1 MKRAV
6 KKKEHENLSKE
17 NIKRVISFMFPAE
30 GSKPITKKEAC
41 EMLNIS
47 YNTTRLDKI
56 IEEFRER
63 EEYVA
68 KRKASNRGKPA
79 SNTEIADA
87 VTSYLQGSSIS
98 VIAKS
103 IYRSPAFVKNL
114 LDKVGVPERPANKE
128 AKMEYDYI
136 PEECAAET
144 FKKGEIVWSA
154 RYHSVARIEEELSPE
169 YQAKHPGLGSTN
181 YEEKY
186 GSKCYSVYV
195 LKDMHVDSSDTFFP
209 RVESGGFHAY
219 ALAYDL
225 GKLEHLREYGVDLT
239 RL

>member
-17 NIKRVISFMFPAE
+17 NIKRVLSFLTPRD

-56 IEEFRER
+56 LEEFQER

-68 KRKASNRGKPA
+68 KRKASNRGRPA
-79 SNTEIADA
+79 TNAEIADA

-98 VIAKS
+98 VISKS
-103 IYRSPAFVKNL
+103 LYRSPAFVKSI

-128 AKMEYDYI
+128 EKLGYDYI
-136 PEECAAET
+136 PEECTSET

-154 RYHSVARIEEELSPE
+154 RYHSVARVEEELSS
-169 YQAKHPGLGSTN
+169 QHQSSSKGLGNTD
-181 YEEKY
+181 YEKKY
-186 GSKCYSVYV
+186 GAKCYAVYIM
-195 LKDMHVDSSDTFFP
+195 KAMDIDTSESLFP
-209 RVESGGFHAY
+209 RVESGGFNAY

-225 GKLEHLREYGVDLT
+225 GKLEHLQQYGVDLT

>member
-17 NIKRVISFMFPAE
+17 NIKRVLSLLSPTD
-30 GSKPITKKEAC
+30 GSKSISKKEAC

-63 EEYVA
+63 EQYIA

-79 SNTEIADA
+79 SNTEIAEA

-103 IYRSPAFVKNL
+103 LYRSPAFIKNI
-114 LDKVGVPERPANKE
+114 LDKVGVPERPSNKE
-128 AKMEYDYI
+128 GKLEYDYI
-136 PEECAAET
+136 PEECASEN

-154 RYHSVARIEEELSPE
+154 RYHSVARIEEELTQE
-169 YQAKHPGLGSTN
+169 YQARHRGMGTTD
-181 YEEKY
+181 YEKKY
-186 GSKCYSVYV
+186 GTKCYSVYIM
-195 LKDMHVDSSDTFFP
+195 KEMHVDSSDSFFP

-225 GKLEHLREYGVDLT
+225 GKLEHLKQYGVDLT